1 MCANH
6 PVGDVPAAMALD
18 RARRALP
25 DRKGVEQQRDHH
37 RRLTGDAAMA
47 VRAIVGVE
55 LAQIH
60 LLNRLEQKPRQ
71 MVLRQPLAQRRRQQ
85 ERLLTITPDEVLG
98 HSAIVIADPDGAGV
112 CATASTIGRRPPA
125 RSASGSLLHRRR
137 SSSAT
142 SAVEFH
148 ATEHQKAVWPR
159 APRAAPRA
167 ETPSATRSLRPANAT
182 RRRDSQT
189 DTEHHPLPRHRPRS
203 GATPTA
209 RSAPRAARAV
219 LGLDIRARAT
229 GRAGRQLSSQPA
241 RGTPS
246 GSARRPDRLAF
257 YMGYCAD
264 RWEDPVIACVRPSGE
279 P

>member
-98 HSAIVIADPDGAGV
+98 HSEIVIADPDGAGV
-112 CATASTIGRRPPA
+112 CATASWQSDSAAKPLARPSAWREQRGSATAGPGDATPRGYVRSNSLALLASLQRSGHPIHLHPSAPHVHELIRRSGLAA
-125 RSASGSLLHRRR
+125 RSFMPGCFKTRRCRDSERTKPPHTFAPADACAVVYSGMRLLKP
-137 SSSAT
+137 AGD
-142 SAVEFH
+142 
-148 ATEHQKAVWPR
+148 
-159 APRAAPRA
+159 A
-167 ETPSATRSLRPANAT
+167 ETAA
-182 RRRDSQT
+182 
-189 DTEHHPLPRHRPRS
+189 
-203 GATPTA
+203 
-209 RSAPRAARAV
+209 AARGGA
-219 LGLDIRARAT
+219 
-229 GRAGRQLSSQPA
+229 
-241 RGTPS
+241 
-246 GSARRPDRLAF
+246 
-257 YMGYCAD
+257 
-264 RWEDPVIACVRPSGE
+264 
-279 P
+279 